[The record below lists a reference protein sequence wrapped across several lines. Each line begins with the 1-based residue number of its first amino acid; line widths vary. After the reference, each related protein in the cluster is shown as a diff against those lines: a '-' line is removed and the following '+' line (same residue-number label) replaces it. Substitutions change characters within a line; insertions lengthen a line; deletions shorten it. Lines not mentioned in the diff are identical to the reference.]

1 MITKSNNHDH
11 FWTENNIVYE
21 SYKTIRGLRFMEVAK
36 LNFNYP
42 DHEKLTDSMVLFLN
56 NILNSKN

>member
-1 MITKSNNHDH
+1 MIVKSNNHDH

-21 SYKTIRGLRFMEVAK
+21 SYRTIRGLRFMEVKK
-36 LNFNYP
+36 LPFNYP

-56 NILNSKN
+56 NILNNQN

>member
-1 MITKSNNHDH
+1 MITKSENHDH
-11 FWTENNIVYE
+11 FWTENNVVYE
-21 SYKTIRGLRFMEVAK
+21 SYKTIRGLRFMEVVK

-56 NILNSKN
+56 NILNYKN